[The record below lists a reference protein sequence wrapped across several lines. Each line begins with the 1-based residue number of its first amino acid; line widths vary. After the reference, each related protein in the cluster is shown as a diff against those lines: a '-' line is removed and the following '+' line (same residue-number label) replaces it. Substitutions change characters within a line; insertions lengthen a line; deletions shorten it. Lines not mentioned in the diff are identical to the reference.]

1 MTTPRTKRE
10 ERLLA
15 VLQTEV
21 PGRYATQ
28 NGRRN
33 LVRAGIACLA
43 LFYVSTV
50 VCWALAPSD
59 TAMYVTLAC
68 DGIGLVAG
76 ALVLGQM
83 VVVTRGTTRLP
94 DHLLDERQALEKLR
108 AHSTSHRMTVMLLFA
123 ALFGI
128 ELGMTSD
135 GDHSPSA
142 AVVVTFVALLVTVAA
157 LPLLVTTWRMPD
169 PIPDED
175 DA

>member
-1 MTTPRTKRE
+1 MTTPLTKRDE
-10 ERLLA
+10 KLLA
-15 VLQTEV
+15 ALQSEV
-21 PGRYATQ
+21 PSRYATQ
-28 NGRRN
+28 SGRRN
-33 LVRAGIACLA
+33 LVRMGIACLA

-59 TAMYVTLAC
+59 TAMYLTFVC

-108 AHSTSHRMTVMLLFA
+108 AHSTSHRLTVILLFA
-123 ALFGI
+123 ALFVI
-128 ELGMTSD
+128 ELGMSFS

-142 AVVVTFVALLVTVAA
+142 AVVVTFAALLVTVSA